1 MEILRIL
8 RSVFFESKI
17 EGYIV
22 GGFLRDTLV
31 NVLPKDMDLVVD
43 SNNVDF
49 VVEKLT
55 LLLNGHSS
63 YLKNSENLLRISID
77 SDKYGISNID
87 ILPLKNSIH
96 ENLSKRDFTVNAM
109 ALNLNKFDGHSIFGK
124 GFIDP
129 FNGKTAMEK
138 KWIIPVSNNVFD
150 DDPLRMLRAIILMAR
165 LNLFLTSKMKLL
177 IKSKANLISSVAP
190 ERFRTE
196 FLSLLEMNNAKYYL
210 QELRSLGI
218 LEAAIPELKL
228 LEQVEQPKQHFWD
241 VNQHSYETVGQIERI
256 LNNSK
261 TDNLISIEQF
271 YTKLLTNLNRPIG
284 DGFSRTTYI
293 KFAALLHDI
302 CKPETK
308 TVDKTGK
315 MHFLKHEELGAIKAG
330 EIAVR
335 FRFSSKAIMFIEKL
349 IKYHLRPRQ
358 LASPG
363 QYPTKKAIGKFFKDI
378 GDEVFDV
385 ILLNL
390 ADFLAAKGP
399 TIDVWDWYNYIDQI
413 NYVVNYAENN
423 NEMLG
428 KLVIVN
434 GRDIMKELGL
444 KQGPIIGIILDK
456 IWECQCEGFIRNR
469 IEALNYAKKFIK
481 SEEMNVQM
489 V

>member
-1 MEILRIL
+1 M
-8 RSVFFESKI
+8 
-17 EGYIV
+17 
-22 GGFLRDTLV
+22 
-31 NVLPKDMDLVVD
+31 
-43 SNNVDF
+43 
-49 VVEKLT
+49 
-55 LLLNGHSS
+55 
-63 YLKNSENLLRISID
+63 
-77 SDKYGISNID
+77 
-87 ILPLKNSIH
+87 
-96 ENLSKRDFTVNAM
+96 
-109 ALNLNKFDGHSIFGK
+109 
-124 GFIDP
+124 
-129 FNGKTAMEK
+129 
-138 KWIIPVSNNVFD
+138 
-150 DDPLRMLRAIILMAR
+150 
-165 LNLFLTSKMKLL
+165 
-177 IKSKANLISSVAP
+177 
-190 ERFRTE
+190 
-196 FLSLLEMNNAKYYL
+196 
-210 QELRSLGI
+210 
-218 LEAAIPELKL
+218 
-228 LEQVEQPKQHFWD
+228 
-241 VNQHSYETVGQIERI
+241 
-256 LNNSK
+256 
-261 TDNLISIEQF
+261 
-271 YTKLLTNLNRPIG
+271 
-284 DGFSRTTYI
+284 
-293 KFAALLHDI
+293 LHDI

-456 IWECQCEGFIRNR
+456 IWEGQCEGFIRNR